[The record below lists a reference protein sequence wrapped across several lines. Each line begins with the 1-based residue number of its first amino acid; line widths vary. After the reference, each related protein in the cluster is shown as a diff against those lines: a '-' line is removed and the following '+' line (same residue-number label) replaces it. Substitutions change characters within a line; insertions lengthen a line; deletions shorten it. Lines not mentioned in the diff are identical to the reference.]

1 MIRLQKLRGLLRA
14 NIEIRD
20 ARNSL
25 RHTDWTKVRY
35 EIHGIF
41 AKYKWNFKASNLQ
54 RDMMKSLFNV
64 ISDIH
69 FNVISDKPN
78 FSKLNGECLMIL

>member
-25 RHTDWTKVRY
+25 RHTDWTNVKM
-35 EIHGIF
+35 F
-41 AKYKWNFKASNLQ
+41 KY
-54 RDMMKSLFNV
+54 DMKSTVYLQKING
-64 ISDIH
+64 IL
-69 FNVISDKPN
+69 
-78 FSKLNGECLMIL
+78 KLQICKEI